1 MIGYA
6 SDSAPATKA
15 TIFVLYYHYYHCYY
29 VLYGRPDSP
38 SVRTLC
44 YRISLYSASARCDM
58 KHILYRT
65 QNCLMPLCVLQC
77 VCAVRSWRNQA
88 SDKMSTGSTDWLF
101 VLRPAS
107 TMTTI
112 DIITAIYS
120 FPAYSTSSAE
130 KTTMKTSFVLSESR
144 ESEWYSRGDRHTVP
158 GDQAK
163 IKKWIPYFFRRRTH
177 HGAHR
182 RIRWHLTMFR
192 SCVMLP
198 GHWKQFRKYL

>member
-1 MIGYA
+1 MRLTA
-6 SDSAPATKA
+6 CRPLKQ

-38 SVRTLC
+38 SVRTLR
-44 YRISLYSASARCDM
+44 YRFSLYSASARCDM

-65 QNCLMPLCVLQC
+65 QNCSMPLCVLVC
-77 VCAVRSWRNQA
+77 VRACVSWWNQA

-120 FPAYSTSSAE
+120 FPAYSTSSAGR
-130 KTTMKTSFVLSESR
+130 TTMKTSFVLSLIHSNKTGERVVLSWR
-144 ESEWYSRGDRHTVP
+144 SSHSPRRSE
-158 GDQAK
+158 K
-163 IKKWIPYFFRRRTH
+163 NKKVNPIFVASEPMMVL
-177 HGAHR
+177 
-182 RIRWHLTMFR
+182 I
-192 SCVMLP
+192 VE
-198 GHWKQFRKYL
+198 